1 MGMTLYEIS
10 EALRTAI
17 EGGYTVDED
26 TGVIVFA
33 PDDLDMLSDMHMEK
47 LEACGLFIKNLEA
60 EENAIL
66 HEERRLN
73 SRRKTLQAKRERLID
88 YVLADMVA
96 TETSVD
102 TAKIT
107 MRPRRNPPAVEIDD
121 LDMLPDGYRRIKVE
135 ADKSAIRR
143 AIKSGAEVPGAHMGE
158 GTWRLA
164 IG

>member
-10 EALRTAI
+10 DAMRTAI

-26 TGVIVFA
+26 TGEVVFS
-33 PDDLDMLSDMHMEK
+33 PDDIDMLSEMHTEK

-96 TETSVD
+96 NESSID
-102 TAKIT
+102 TARIT
-107 MRPRRNPPAVEIDD
+107 MRPRRNPPAVVIDD
-121 LDMLPDGYRRIKVE
+121 FESLPDGYRRVKVE
-135 ADKSAIRR
+135 ADKSAIRK
-143 AIKSGAEVPGAHMGE
+143 AIKAGADVPGAHMGE